1 MINILFHYS
10 MRVKIKMNFIILKII
25 KLNKAY
31 LVDFQKLFK
40 DLIILMLF

>member
-1 MINILFHYS
+1 MINILFHYY

-31 LVDFQKLFK
+31 LADFQKLFQ

>member
-1 MINILFHYS
+1 MY
-10 MRVKIKMNFIILKII
+10 ILKII

-40 DLIILMLF
+40 DLINLMLF